1 MPLPEPDLSIAVS
14 GCRSGTRIA
23 CRVQPRA
30 SRTAVAGILGGAL
43 KVALTAP
50 PVDGKANAALC
61 EFFSELLHLPK
72 SAVSVVSG
80 QTGRNKIVELA
91 GLSAGEAG
99 KILRERFGNAG
110 G

>member
-61 EFFSELLHLPK
+61 EF
-72 SAVSVVSG
+72 SALGSGGFSVVKSNPFINT
-80 QTGRNKIVELA
+80 QEP
-91 GLSAGEAG
+91 
-99 KILRERFGNAG
+99 ERR
-110 G
+110 